1 MHFQATVLRLL
12 AHRVE
17 LSSDSRLWNAVQC
30 PQPPRM
36 DAAPADDGVS
46 RAELS
51 FALGLALFG
60 DLVKRVPEAGRYLQR
75 VADDG
80 GTIVFDHGALRTVAW
95 PSGELP
101 PGEAAFTRFLSALG
115 YRLGGTYPLPR
126 LKMTGRSY
134 VHEDLPED
142 LPQYFVSELHP
153 ERFGDDFRKAVTR
166 VVGSCADPLRPADV
180 ARIERLRRDKAL
192 PLADARALLD
202 ALMRCF
208 GRQHGN
214 VRLADYEALLAESA
228 EMAWIAT
235 EGNAFNHAT
244 DRVADVHRL
253 AGQLRREGYAVKDAV
268 EVSATGRVRQTAL
281 KAADVERSFLHDGR
295 FVTRR
300 VPGSFYEFISRDRI
314 EHAGSAAAPLDLGF
328 DSGNATGIFRMTA
341 AEVAA

>member
-1 MHFQATVLRLL
+1 MPFQSNVRRLL
-12 AHRVE
+12 DHRPE
-17 LSSDSRLWNAVQC
+17 LVSNARLWSVLQF
-30 PQPPRM
+30 PQPITLNS
-36 DAAPADDGVS
+36 ADPDVIS

-51 FALGLALFG
+51 FGLGLVLFS
-60 DLVKRVPEAGRYLQR
+60 DLLRRVPEADHYLQR
-75 VADDG
+75 VYDAKG
-80 GTIVFDHGALRTVAW
+80 QIVFDHGALRTVAW

-153 ERFGDDFRKAVTR
+153 ERFSERFQQAVSR
-166 VVGSCADPLRPADV
+166 VVGSSGDPLSPADLALV
-180 ARIERLRRDKAL
+180 ERLRRDKAL
-192 PLADARALLD
+192 QLDEARRLLEALV
-202 ALMRCF
+202 RCF
-208 GRQHGN
+208 DRQHAD
-214 VRLADYEALLAESA
+214 VRLADYDTLLAESP

-235 EGNAFNHAT
+235 EGNVFNHAT

-253 AGQLRREGYAVKDAV
+253 AEQLRRERYSIKASV

-281 KAADVERSFLHDGR
+281 KAAEVMRSFVHEGQL
-295 FVTRR
+295 VTRA

-314 EHAGSAAAPLDLGF
+314 EAAAGAPLDLSF
-328 DSGNATGIFRMTA
+328 DSGNATGIFKMTA